1 MLSAIAVRRAAQ
13 AALESSQP
21 SSSEQPSPLPTPSTP
36 SPNPISEPKRNSN
49 PPSKRKSSS
58 VNGKSSRNSKKT
70 KIVPGRAPANA
81 RYFESKNTVEGG
93 EDVIMLG
100 SSSDSE
106 SDVQVKQVLDSSD
119 DSEAEE
125 AQNPLVSIELPL
137 YPQPSTSEPF
147 QLSTFRPTPDLNVYE
162 LSTDEAS
169 AMGLQNAT
177 SVLSID
183 REETLALLGSY
194 ALTVLKGSVSIL
206 GITLSPSKVAHH
218 VFAPRSAPIPILRCA
233 SSDVHADLNTYF
245 FPPRIGNNHGGAVV
259 AIQSLDTGVEGLGRV
274 CRVFD
279 GVFEPSRWQRSSAE
293 VIRPGV
299 SLVTHSTRDMLPF
312 VLPESWST
320 ALSVAE
326 MSPSSAD
333 PIPLSVYVVKGPKK
347 SGKSTFA
354 RTLLN
359 RLLARFQRVAYL
371 ECDVGQSEFTPGGLV
386 ALNVVDNP
394 VFGPPFTHPSLPYRA
409 HYVGATSPRCSPAH
423 YLAAVQALLE
433 TFKLE
438 VQTSM
443 PDDESIDTRVTDV
456 TPLVVNTMGW
466 TKGLG
471 ADLNAKIEELVE
483 PTHVFEI
490 IGTEEKGWPTAPSA
504 YDTLYNQPAPSKAFQ
519 YTLEAIS
526 PNLTNTHFNAVD
538 QRNLNILSYFHAI
551 FPPIASASFPSLSAP
566 IRQMTATKW
575 ETSHPLC
582 ARYPYEVDWSQAF
595 DQIILIGAGYEDVIS
610 SEISNVLNGAIV
622 GLVECEP
629 GTEDPVYP
637 DPSGARE
644 LPYAQARHPPVPST
658 STCHGVA
665 LIRAIS
671 PSSSH
676 MHILTPIPPAILAR
690 CRVIVKGEL
699 ELPIWGMLDFTD
711 ANDGVAGAEKG
722 RVPYLQW
729 GKSEGLGGERRRVR
743 RNLMRKAQM

>member
-13 AALESSQP
+13 AALQSSQP
-21 SSSEQPSPLPTPSTP
+21 SSSKQPSPPPTPSAP
-36 SPNPISEPKRNSN
+36 SPDPCSESKRPKL
-49 PPSKRKSSS
+49 PSKRKSSS
-58 VNGKSSRNSKKT
+58 VNGKSSRNNKKA
-70 KIVPGRAPANA
+70 KILPGRVPATA
-81 RYFESKNTVEGG
+81 RYFESKNTVEEG

-106 SDVQVKQVLDSSD
+106 PDVQAKLALDSSD

-125 AQNPLVSIELPL
+125 IQNPLVSIELPL
-137 YPQPSTSEPF
+137 YPQPSTSEPS
-147 QLSTFRPTPDLNVYE
+147 QLSTFRPTRDLNVYE
-162 LSTDEAS
+162 LSADEAS
-169 AMGLQNAT
+169 AMGLQNEI

-183 REETLALLGSY
+183 REETLALLGAY
-194 ALTVLKGSVSIL
+194 ALTVLKGSISIL
-206 GITLSPSKVAHH
+206 GVTLSASKVAHH
-218 VFAPRSAPIPILRCA
+218 VFVPRSAPVPILRCA
-233 SSDVHADLNTYF
+233 SLDAHADLNIYTL
-245 FPPRIGNNHGGAVV
+245 PPRVRSIHGGAVV

-279 GVFEPSRWQRSSAE
+279 GVFEPSRWLRSSAE

-299 SLVTHSTRDMLPF
+299 SLVTHSTRDVLPF
-312 VLPESWST
+312 VLPESWSI
-320 ALSVAE
+320 ALSAAE
-326 MSPSSAD
+326 APPSSAD

-359 RLLARFQRVAYL
+359 RLLAKFQRVAYL

-438 VQTSM
+438 VQTSL
-443 PDDESIDTRVTDV
+443 PYDESIDTRITDI

-471 ADLNAKIEELVE
+471 ADLNAKIEELAE

-490 IGTEEKGWPTAPSA
+490 IGTEEKGWPTASPL
-504 YDTLYNQPAPSKAFQ
+504 YDTLYNQSAPSKAFQ

-538 QRNLNILSYFHAI
+538 QRNLNILSYFHSI
-551 FPPIASASFPSLSAP
+551 LPSITSASFPSAP

-582 ARYPYEVDWSQAF
+582 TRYPYEVDWSQAF
-595 DQIILIGAGYEDVIS
+595 DQVILIGAGYEDVIP
-610 SEISNVLNGAIV
+610 SEVSNVLNGAIV

-629 GTEDPVYP
+629 GTEDPVYLG
-637 DPSGARE
+637 PSGARE
-644 LPYAQARHPPVPST
+644 LPYAQARHPPTPST
-658 STCHGVA
+658 STCHGLA

-671 PSSSH
+671 PSSPH
-676 MHILTPIPPAILAR
+676 MHILTPVPPAILAR

-711 ANDGVAGAEKG
+711 ANEGVAGVEKG

>member
-1 MLSAIAVRRAAQ
+1 M
-13 AALESSQP
+13 
-21 SSSEQPSPLPTPSTP
+21 
-36 SPNPISEPKRNSN
+36 
-49 PPSKRKSSS
+49 
-58 VNGKSSRNSKKT
+58 
-70 KIVPGRAPANA
+70 
-81 RYFESKNTVEGG
+81 VEGE
-93 EDVIMLG
+93 EDIIMLG

-106 SDVQVKQVLDSSD
+106 SDVQVKQDLDSSD

-125 AQNPLVSIELPL
+125 NLLVPIELPS
-137 YPQPSTSEPF
+137 YPQPSRSEPS
-147 QLSTFRPTPDLNVYE
+147 QLSTFRPTRDLNVYE
-162 LSTDEAS
+162 LSNDEAS
-169 AMGLQNAT
+169 ATGLQNET
-177 SVLSID
+177 LVLSID

-194 ALTVLKGSVSIL
+194 ALTVLSGSISIL
-206 GITLSPSKVAHH
+206 GVTLSASKVPHH

-233 SSDVHADLNTYF
+233 SSDVHADLNMYSL
-245 FPPRIGNNHGGAVV
+245 PPRIRKNDGGAVV

-299 SLVTHSTRDMLPF
+299 SLVTHSTRDVLPF
-312 VLPESWST
+312 VLPESWT
-320 ALSVAE
+320 IALNAAE
-326 MSPSSAD
+326 TPPPSED

-359 RLLARFQRVAYL
+359 RLLAKFQRVAYL

-386 ALNVVDNP
+386 ALNVIENP
-394 VFGPPFTHPSLPYRA
+394 VFGPPFTHPSLPYKA

-433 TFKLE
+433 TYKIE

-443 PDDESIDTRVTDV
+443 PDDESIDTRVADV

-471 ADLNAKIEELVE
+471 ADLNAKIEELAE

-490 IGTEEKGWPTAPSA
+490 IGPEEKGWPTAPPA
-504 YDTLYNQPAPSKAFQ
+504 YDTLYNQSAPSKAFQ

-551 FPPIASASFPSLSAP
+551 FPSIASASFPSASALLH
-566 IRQMTATKW
+566 QMTANRW

-582 ARYPYEVDWSQAF
+582 ARYPYEVDWSRAF
-595 DQIILIGAGYEDVIS
+595 HQVILIGAGYEDVIP

-629 GTEDPVYP
+629 GTEDPMYP

-644 LPYAQARHPPVPST
+644 FPYAQARHPPLPST
-658 STCHGVA
+658 STCHGLA

-671 PSSSH
+671 PSSPH
-676 MHILTPIPPAILAR
+676 MHILTPVPPAMLAR
-690 CRVIVKGEL
+690 CRMIVKGEL

-711 ANDGVAGAEKG
+711 ANEGVAGTEKG